1 MIREHAG
8 PQRPAKTLDTRKS
21 LFDLVV
27 HSQDIAVP
35 VGRDLPVPPASAA
48 PAWSRSGKWDG
59 RSTPGEDWPTAP

>member
-1 MIREHAG
+1 
-8 PQRPAKTLDTRKS
+8 
-21 LFDLVV
+21 
-27 HSQDIAVP
+27 VP